1 MIAIFGLGPIEL
13 IVILIVI
20 LVLFGAR
27 KIPDLFRG
35 MGKGIKDFKKE
46 INKED

>member
-1 MIAIFGLGPIEL
+1 MIAIFGLGVTEIIIIA
-13 IVILIVI
+13 IVII
-20 LVLFGAR
+20 VLFGAR

-46 INKED
+46 VKDD

>member
-1 MIAIFGLGPIEL
+1 MIAIFGLGPTEL

-20 LVLFGAR
+20 IVLFGAR

-35 MGKGIKDFKKE
+35 MGKGIKDFKTE